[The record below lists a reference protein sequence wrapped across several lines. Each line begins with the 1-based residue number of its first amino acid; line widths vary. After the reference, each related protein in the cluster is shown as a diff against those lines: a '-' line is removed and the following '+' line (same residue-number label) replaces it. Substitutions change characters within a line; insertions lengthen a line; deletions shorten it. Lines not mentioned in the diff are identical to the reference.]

1 MKILLAEDD
10 KFLAQGLSLILRD
23 NGYAVDLASTGPEA
37 DMALTVN
44 EYDLLILDLGLP
56 KMDGLEVM
64 QKMRS
69 RGRSTPILILTAR
82 DRLEDR
88 VMGLDLGANDYITKP
103 FELPELEAR
112 IRALLRKDLWSNKTE
127 VTFSKLHFNTVTR
140 VATIDGATL
149 ELTARELAVL
159 ECLLQR
165 IGRLVSKD
173 QLAASLSNWDE
184 DLSFNALGIT
194 VHRLRKKL
202 EQGGITVRAVRGLG
216 YRLETL

>member
-10 KFLAQGLSLILRD
+10 KYLAQGLSMILRD
-23 NGYAVDLASTGPEA
+23 NGYAVDLAMTGPEA
-37 DMALTVN
+37 DVALSVS

-64 QKMRS
+64 QRMKN
-69 RGRSTPILILTAR
+69 RGISTPILILTAR

-88 VMGLDLGANDYITKP
+88 VQGLDLGANDYITKP

-112 IRALLRKDLWSNKTE
+112 VRALLRKDLWANRTE
-127 VTFSKLHFNTVTR
+127 VTFSRLHFNTVSRT
-140 VATIDGATL
+140 ATVNSIPLDF
-149 ELTARELAVL
+149 TARELAVL

-165 IGRLVSKD
+165 VGRLVSKD

-194 VHRLRKKL
+194 IHRLRKKL
-202 EQGGITVRAVRGLG
+202 EQHQITIRAIRGLG